1 MRVVKTVTNPRP
13 ITSSRSTVSSSRPAR
28 ALELKV
34 QSHPANLASVRK
46 QIETYALEQ
55 GFDEKA
61 VAEIGLVV
69 NEAMANVIRHA
80 YDNRFDRPIHVS
92 AVMEDPN
99 QLKIAMRDWG
109 KGIDPS
115 KLPPKRRDPLTPGGV
130 GLICLKQWM
139 DNVVFTPQPDGM
151 LMTMI
156 RRK

>member
-1 MRVVKTVTNPRP
+1 VRAVRSVSQSP
-13 ITSSRSTVSSSRPAR
+13 ITSSTSSSPRR
-28 ALELKV
+28 IELKV

-46 QIETYALEQ
+46 AIESFVSAQ

-80 YDNRFDRPIHVS
+80 YDNKFDRPIHVS
-92 AVMEDPN
+92 ASMDQPAGQADQVT
-99 QLKIAMRDWG
+99 IAIRDWG

-115 KLPPKRRDPLTPGGV
+115 KLPPKPRDPLQPGGV
-130 GLICLKQWM
+130 GLICLRQWM

-151 LMTMI
+151 LTTLV
-156 RRK
+156 RRKH